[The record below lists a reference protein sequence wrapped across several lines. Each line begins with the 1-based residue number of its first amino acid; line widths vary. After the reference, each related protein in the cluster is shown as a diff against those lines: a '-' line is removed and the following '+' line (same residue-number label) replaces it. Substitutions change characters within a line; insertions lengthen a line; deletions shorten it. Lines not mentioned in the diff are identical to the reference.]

1 MKILFLH
8 TLASNITLFKPL
20 AATSLPKHDIFH
32 DVQESFLSNIR
43 KTGPTPSIVKQIQ
56 GYLNHQLT
64 QGYDFIVCTCST
76 LGPIVDAYPDNRVF
90 RVDRP
95 MAEQTIDYSRILV
108 AVTLESTI
116 EPTRSLL
123 ESSNNH
129 SQFEFLFIPA
139 AWEHY
144 VAGSMLAFNS
154 SIANT
159 ITEHR
164 THSTNRYDAI
174 VLAQASMAYALA
186 ECQFDITVL
195 SSPQSCLNYLEKQL
209 E

>member
-43 KTGPTPSIVKQIQ
+43 KTGATPSIVKQIQ
-56 GYLNHQLT
+56 DYLSQRLT

-95 MAEQTIDYSRILV
+95 MAEQTIGYSRILV
-108 AVTLESTI
+108 AVTLES
-116 EPTRSLL
+116 
-123 ESSNNH
+123 
-129 SQFEFLFIPA
+129 
-139 AWEHY
+139 Y
-144 VAGSMLAFNS
+144 D
-154 SIANT
+154 
-159 ITEHR
+159 R
-164 THSTNRYDAI
+164 THSIFTRKLQQPFSIRVFIYSCGVGTLCRGLNAGF
-174 VLAQASMAYALA
+174 
-186 ECQFDITVL
+186 QFKH
-195 SSPQSCLNYLEKQL
+195 CKHYH
-209 E
+209 